1 MLKSLLKKPAAR
13 QLQPDPTDVNLARLR
28 VYSRLGIVFAVIWFL
43 VNRPFW
49 RHLFVALWAMAFVTL
64 VLPAEMMFFVRH
76 PVLAFAV
83 PLAAGF
89 VAANLGRSG
98 IGTVAAWAVLVVLA
112 IAAYV
117 LHGAIGIAIL
127 IYLYP
132 VLSHRSVAAYGL
144 AFAMVGWLGLGAR
157 ILMRIIPSEFWP
169 NKEKPKPQ
177 WMQRLGIIDIAW
189 LLALVGGC
197 AAMAGFI

>member
-1 MLKSLLKKPAAR
+1 LLKSLLKKPAAR

-76 PVLAFAV
+76 PVLASAV

-89 VAANLGRSG
+89 VAANVGRSPIRVAHHSHNTQPINRNSNHHTG
-98 IGTVAAWAVLVVLA
+98 GRTVGPMSEGPGRP
-112 IAAYV
+112 
-117 LHGAIGIAIL
+117 GA
-127 IYLYP
+127 
-132 VLSHRSVAAYGL
+132 
-144 AFAMVGWLGLGAR
+144 
-157 ILMRIIPSEFWP
+157 
-169 NKEKPKPQ
+169 
-177 WMQRLGIIDIAW
+177 
-189 LLALVGGC
+189 GGC
-197 AAMAGFI
+197 G